1 MVATAAPAA
10 GATKNAL
17 RRLQALGQSIWLDN
31 ISRGLI
37 RSGALQR
44 LVDEGLLGVTSNPT
58 IFEKAIAGSGDYD
71 DQLATLARQRRPP
84 QEIFEALAIQDI
96 RTAAVANAKIAYERF
111 ERILGSPRFAALQ
124 ARGAR
129 VQRVLWGSTSTKNP
143 AYNDTK
149 YVDPLIG

>member
-71 DQLATLARQRRPP
+71 DQLAALARQRMPP

-96 RTAAVANAKIAYERF
+96 RAAADVLRPVYD
-111 ERILGSPRFAALQ
+111 ALD
-124 ARGAR
+124 GAD
-129 VQRVLWGSTSTKNP
+129 G
-143 AYNDTK
+143 
-149 YVDPLIG
+149 YVSLEVS